1 MRTVTLEVPDN
12 VTDEQAR
19 RAVERASDDWL
30 TMYWHIDDV
39 IALSD
44 EDNPISNDRARVIL
58 KMVEVDCAYDGV
70 REELKELVN
79 YHS

>member
-1 MRTVTLEVPDN
+1 MRTVTLKVPDN
-12 VTDEQAR
+12 VTDAQAR

-30 TMYWHIDDV
+30 AMYWHIDDV

-44 EDNPISNDRARVIL
+44 EDNPISNGRARAIL

-79 YHS
+79 CFT